1 MTQVC
6 QSGLP
11 CAMRSGKLKAS
22 YPLQK
27 NQHQPLPHLRLVTH
41 HSGIPALSCVTLGPL
56 LCHMS
61 LWDPFGKLP
70 LAHLDHQ
77 MLMKTVF
84 SS

>member
-11 CAMRSGKLKAS
+11 CARRTGKLKVS

-27 NQHQPLPHLRLVTH
+27 NQRQPLPHLRLVTRD
-41 HSGIPALSCVTLGPL
+41 SGIPALSRVSLG
-56 LCHMS
+56 S
-61 LWDPFGKLP
+61 LP